1 MTPTTTRSAPT
12 TVSQSS
18 LPARWAAS
26 HQGETPDDADT
37 QAGGAP
43 NDEGSQRGRHP
54 QAIVVERLTKVF
66 DARPVL
72 RGVSF
77 TLGQGRT
84 LALLGPNGA
93 GKSTLLRILA
103 TLSRPTGGR
112 VTVMG
117 HDLAREANAARW
129 AIGYLG
135 HQTGLYDEL
144 TARENLLFFA
154 RMYGLRDGAK
164 RADALLARVG
174 LRARANDRVG
184 KFSRGQAQRLALA
197 RGMLHDPAVLL
208 LDEPDT
214 GLDEDALA
222 LLSEL
227 LDERTRQGQTTLF
240 TTHQLARGLAQS
252 HQTLVLL
259 RGRVAY
265 DGPSAALDLAAVRDL
280 YGGEA

>member
-1 MTPTTTRSAPT
+1 MSAPT
-12 TVSQSS
+12 TAIRSVS
-18 LPARWAAS
+18 PARWSAPRQS
-26 HQGETPDDADT
+26 ETPGDTGAQPDETTADD
-37 QAGGAP
+37 
-43 NDEGSQRGRHP
+43 EYQRDQSP

-77 TLGQGRT
+77 SLGQGRT

-112 VTVMG
+112 VIVMG

-135 HQTGLYDEL
+135 HQTGLYGEL

-174 LRARANDRVG
+174 LRARANDHVG

-265 DGPSAALDLAAVRDL
+265 DGPSAALDLAAVCDL